1 MKGSESYQSD
11 APEPQ
16 SLGCCLGLVSDG
28 LGESYRVNHRVVRAE
43 AAPSLTAVLGD
54 RYVAGRCP
62 EEQTVTGEVE
72 LVAVGDV
79 VRRLRQA
86 LAEVLPSLA
95 AVVRA
100 AHSHRTPLGDAKLV
114 ALHRLDPGTVWI
126 LGVDGDGE
134 IEAREAVLFRDLN
147 PGLAFIVALPYPA
160 VIPLPHCIGCRF
172 SMSDKMRVLAHGR
185 LRVGREVGAQSLGV
199 LP

>member
-43 AAPSLTAVLGD
+43 AAPSLTALLGD

-126 LGVDGDGE
+126 LGSTATVKSKL
-134 IEAREAVLFRDLN
+134 ARPSSLKTSIQVWPSSSLFH
-147 PGLAFIVALPYPA
+147 
-160 VIPLPHCIGCRF
+160 IP
-172 SMSDKMRVLAHGR
+172 
-185 LRVGREVGAQSLGV
+185 Q
-199 LP
+199 